1 MGITGEDIKS
11 RECIASERMQAPPL
25 ELEEKIGT
33 SRHFG
38 QGGGI
43 YFFARLEKDVIA
55 EPSVGRIQ
63 SLGLC

>member
-11 RECIASERMQAPPL
+11 RECMASERMQAPPL

-33 SRHFG
+33 SRLFG

-55 EPSVGRIQ
+55 EPSVGRVQ

>member
-1 MGITGEDIKS
+1 MGITGEDTKPG
-11 RECIASERMQAPPL
+11 ECMASDRMQVPPL

-55 EPSVGRIQ
+55 EPSVGRDQ